1 MTDAWDY
8 CVCRYCSSSFFN
20 ASTEVPAVLEGPSLS
35 VTLTT
40 GTCAVVKKSTQ
51 GKDLSDLLEDSLTC
65 IGPEL
70 SYTKVCAL
78 TCVMFSTCNCCA
90 SSKLQ
95 ALVRAVGPHDVACS
109 AASMP
114 ACISSVTSYRTVNGK
129 GQLATQGAPQHIV

>member
-1 MTDAWDY
+1 M
-8 CVCRYCSSSFFN
+8 
-20 ASTEVPAVLEGPSLS
+20 LEGPSLS

-40 GTCAVVKKSTQ
+40 GTCAVVKNSTQ

-78 TCVMFSTCNCCA
+78 TCVIFSTCNCCA

-95 ALVRAVGPHDVACS
+95 ALVRAFGPHDVACS

-114 ACISSVTSYRTVNGK
+114 ACISSVTSYRTVNG
-129 GQLATQGAPQHIV
+129 